1 MTGDA
6 MATDWDD
13 KRSAMIARLKRAE
26 GQIRG
31 IQKMVDAGEEC
42 EKLAIQ
48 MTAVRR
54 ALDKAF
60 FEMMACAVTQEVE
73 RHQPITGELEAGVA
87 DVTRIL
93 AKYG

>member
-1 MTGDA
+1 M
-6 MATDWDD
+6 TDWDE
-13 KRSAMIARLKRAE
+13 KRAAMVPRLKRAE

-31 IQKMVDAGEEC
+31 VQRMIESGEDC
-42 EKLAIQ
+42 EQLALQ

-60 FEMMACAVTQEVE
+60 FEMMACAVAREIE
-73 RHQPITGELEAGVA
+73 RHQPLTGDLEAGVTE
-87 DVTRIL
+87 VTRIL